1 MPRSA
6 AKLRADNQSRR
17 SIQLNTPPTEE
28 LELDDII
35 PVVLTHVQW
44 TEMLIQEDS
53 DEAVG
58 EIMEELLSE
67 VMEGCFKVSIKRQ
80 VMPFSV
86 SWAKSYLTQIVEQHI
101 LCPDEGGVPEK
112 TSKTEDT
119 EPMPPPSDPWVKRC
133 VPIGMASPRHH
144 TASQQDDDIV
154 QVPVQAKPGVNQKCD
169 IMAPTKRSPK
179 KFEKKTRPIVVH
191 KLTKLQTIVQ
201 VPVQAEPG
209 VKQQCDIMA
218 PTKRSPK
225 KFEKKTRPI
234 VVHKLTK
241 LQTIVQVPVQAEPEV
256 KQQCDIMA
264 PTKRS
269 PKKFEKQTS
278 PTTRLSSNCQQ
289 VLSPFPPPKMNQ
301 KKKQR
306 VNLPPIL
313 KTPPSK
319 SLPSPSCSAEKKDV
333 DVDFYNYPTGS
344 LYQLKRNQPIQKL
357 DYSCLPRPCICPQ
370 YEIVDEKLTKPDS
383 RIAREHSTLK
393 QGYNKRKEWTVTS
406 PKQLSS
412 STNQL
417 TKFQKGNQ
425 ADIWQDRFP
434 RTGRRKDCMVSS
446 GSLRLDTMVLAKG
459 VSLLDS
465 QAVERNPLISNSS
478 AEPTKLMPIRS
489 DIPMP
494 RFSVDQVTSGPPP
507 QVTPLCEMY
516 HKMW

>member
-6 AKLRADNQSRR
+6 AKLRADNRSRR
-17 SIQLNTPPTEE
+17 SVQLNTPPTEE
-28 LELDDII
+28 LEVDDII

-58 EIMEELLSE
+58 ELMEELLSE

-133 VPIGMASPRHH
+133 VPIVMANPRHH
-144 TASQQDDDIV
+144 PASQQDDDIV

-179 KFEKKTRPIVVH
+179 KFEKQTSPIVVH

-201 VPVQAEPG
+201 VPVQAKPG
-209 VKQQCDIMA
+209 VNK
-218 PTKRSPK
+218 
-225 KFEKKTRPI
+225 
-234 VVHKLTK
+234 
-241 LQTIVQVPVQAEPEV
+241 
-256 KQQCDIMA
+256 QCDIMA

-278 PTTRLSSNCQQ
+278 PTTRLSSNLKQ
-289 VLSPFPPPKMNQ
+289 VLSPFPPPKINQ

-306 VNLPPIL
+306 VNLPPIP
-313 KTPPSK
+313 KPPPSK
-319 SLPSPSCSAEKKDV
+319 SVPSPSCSAEKK

-344 LYQLKRNQPIQKL
+344 LYQLKRNHPIQKL

-383 RIAREHSTLK
+383 RIPRELSTLK
-393 QGYNKRKEWTVTS
+393 PGYNKRKEWTVTS
-406 PKQLSS
+406 PKQLFS

-417 TKFQKGNQ
+417 TKFQKGNK
-425 ADIWQDRFP
+425 ADIWQNRFP
-434 RTGRRKDCMVSS
+434 RTRKDCMVSS

-465 QAVERNPLISNSS
+465 RAVERNPLISNSS
-478 AEPTKLMPIRS
+478 AESTKLMPIRS

-507 QVTPLCEMY
+507 QVTPLCEI
-516 HKMW
+516 